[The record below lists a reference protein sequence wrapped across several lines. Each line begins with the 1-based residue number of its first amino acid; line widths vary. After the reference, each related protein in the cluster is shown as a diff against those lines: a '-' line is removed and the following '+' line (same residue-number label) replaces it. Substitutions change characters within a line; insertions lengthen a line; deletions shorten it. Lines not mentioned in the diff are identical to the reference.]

1 MQVGELLFRR
11 RNGTVSAEH
20 AKADSP
26 AQRQPD
32 PSPGTSRAWAG
43 FAVLLCCIAA
53 AGCQSTKQED
63 SSILSS
69 VVLSGNTPGQIG
81 KVTAEV
87 FQKHEYRVAESG
99 LTRLVFEKQGS
110 GMNNFAYGS
119 WLKDDPIWV
128 RVRISIVQAGEAT
141 FRLQCRAWL
150 VRDKDSPVEE
160 EIKIRHIHH
169 KPYDELLGEVAT
181 RLGGNVAAPK

>member
-1 MQVGELLFRR
+1 M
-11 RNGTVSAEH
+11 SAGRTT
-20 AKADSP
+20 ADSFDNRQSTP
-26 AQRQPD
+26 A
-32 PSPGTSRAWAG
+32 PGAGRRWAG
-43 FAVLLCCIAA
+43 FALLIGWIAA
-53 AGCQSTKQED
+53 AGCHSTRQED

-69 VVLSGNTPGQIG
+69 VVLRGNTPGQIG
-81 KVTAEV
+81 QVTADV

-119 WLKDDPIWV
+119 WMKDDPIWV
-128 RVRISIVQAGEAT
+128 RVRISIVPAGEAT
-141 FRLQCRAWL
+141 FRLDCRAWL